1 MTSRSIVVADDEP
14 NMRRVLEIALKKLGH
29 QVALAGNG
37 EEAAELVRAG
47 GVDLLITDLRMPVM
61 DGLQLLAHLREHE
74 FDLPVIVITAHGTI
88 ETAVAAMKHGA
99 ADYLLRPFDL
109 ESLELAVARAL
120 EGAEA
125 SRRQRFLQAELNR
138 GWGDLVGAGTAMSQV
153 YDQIRKVA
161 PTKASVMIVGETGT
175 GKELAARAIHNASPR
190 KDKLFVPVNCAAIP
204 AEMMES
210 ELFGYD
216 KGAFTG
222 AVKDR
227 VGKFELAHGGTLF
240 LDELTEMPIALQSKL
255 LRALQD
261 STIERLGGN
270 RRIELDIRVVA
281 ATNRQPREAIAQGKL
296 REDLYYRVNVFTLE
310 LPPLRE
316 RKEDLPG
323 LVAHFVDKHGGRR
336 SGAAARLD
344 PAVLALLESHD
355 WPGNVRELENAV
367 ERAVILSG
375 GQPLATEHFHLDG
388 VAVRP
393 PAPPPGTA
401 ATGGARN
408 GGDAGDDPTPGTPVP
423 SHASAPAGSATALQ
437 EQVEA
442 LESRAI
448 AAALE
453 QAEGSKPRAA
463 ALLQISERT
472 LWYKLK
478 KYRLQ

>member
-1 MTSRSIVVADDEP
+1 
-14 NMRRVLEIALKKLGH
+14 
-29 QVALAGNG
+29 
-37 EEAAELVRAG
+37 
-47 GVDLLITDLRMPVM
+47 
-61 DGLQLLAHLREHE
+61 
-74 FDLPVIVITAHGTI
+74 
-88 ETAVAAMKHGA
+88 
-99 ADYLLRPFDL
+99 
-109 ESLELAVARAL
+109 
-120 EGAEA
+120 
-125 SRRQRFLQAELNR
+125 
-138 GWGDLVGAGTAMSQV
+138 MSQV

-375 GQPLATEHFHLDG
+375 GQPLAMEHFHLDG

-393 PAPPPGTA
+393 PAPAPGA
-401 ATGGARN
+401 AAAGGMRH
-408 GGDAGDDPTPGTPVP
+408 GDDAGEGPPAAASGPP
-423 SHASAPAGSATALQ
+423 SPSFPSAPAGSATALQ